1 VGPLHQGTPRRN
13 TKEHQ
18 GFSVLQCLNSVHLAL
33 NSGVLPRSGKFKGA
47 DFRRGLWDHQAFVLN
62 YLPPGTVFVNL
73 TLPELTADLTLGLT
87 VYGGVDVSV
96 EDAIAEARRDNPSA
110 GFIGIYTVSNLNQ
123 AQVDAVLDGTWNEND
138 PTGGTTLVSYMFDLG
153 R

>member
-1 VGPLHQGTPRRN
+1 M
-13 TKEHQ
+13 
-18 GFSVLQCLNSVHLAL
+18 
-33 NSGVLPRSGKFKGA
+33 
-47 DFRRGLWDHQAFVLN
+47 
-62 YLPPGTVFVNL
+62 NL

-110 GFIGIYTVSNLNQ
+110 GFIGINTVSNLNQ